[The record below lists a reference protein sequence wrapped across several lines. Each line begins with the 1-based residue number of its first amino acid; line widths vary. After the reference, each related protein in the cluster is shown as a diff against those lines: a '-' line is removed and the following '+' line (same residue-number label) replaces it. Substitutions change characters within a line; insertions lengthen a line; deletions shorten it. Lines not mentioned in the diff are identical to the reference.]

1 MSETETHAT
10 AANPAGAPPPTRGG
24 VIAYLTVDGAM
35 RAAAFYR
42 DAFAAEIVAAIPAD
56 AQGRT
61 MHVHLYLN
69 GSSLMLSDAFPE
81 HGHPLQAPQ
90 SFSLLLPVDVIA
102 PQWDRA
108 VAAGATVVMPYQEM
122 FWGDVYGQLRDPF
135 GVTWAMNQAK
145 GQPNGQAQEQAKEQA
160 KE

>member
-1 MSETETHAT
+1 MSETETSQPT
-10 AANPAGAPPPTRGG
+10 ALPPTRGG

-35 RAAAFYR
+35 RASAFYQE
-42 DAFAAEIVAAIPAD
+42 AFAAELAAAIPVD
-56 AQGRT
+56 EKGRT

-81 HGHPLQAPQ
+81 HGHPLQSPQ
-90 SFSLLLPVDVIA
+90 SFSLMLPVDDIA
-102 PQWDRA
+102 AWWDRA

-135 GVTWAMNQAK
+135 GVIWAMNQSK
-145 GQPNGQAQEQAKEQA
+145 QPT
-160 KE
+160 

>member
-1 MSETETHAT
+1 MSETSTT
-10 AANPAGAPPPTRGG
+10 PAQPLPPTRGG
-24 VIAYLTVDGAM
+24 VVAYLTVDGAM
-35 RAAAFYR
+35 RAADFYR
-42 DAFAAEIVAAIPAD
+42 AAFGAEVAAAIPVD
-56 AQGRT
+56 EKGRT

-90 SFSLLLPVDVIA
+90 AFSLLLPVDDIA
-102 PQWDRA
+102 AWWDRA

-135 GVTWAMNQAK
+135 GVTWAMNQSK
-145 GQPNGQAQEQAKEQA
+145 TQATSR
-160 KE
+160 